1 MAGLEE
7 FDVILMDM
15 QMPNMDGLEATRRL
29 RASAGYTQS
38 VPIIALTANAMDHHR
53 TAFMEAG
60 ADAFVPKP
68 LDPNVLIQ
76 TILTFAKA
84 SMADVACIFERRR
97 TARIRASNSRGLA
110 GLAR

>member
-1 MAGLEE
+1 
-7 FDVILMDM
+7 
-15 QMPNMDGLEATRRL
+15 
-29 RASAGYTQS
+29 
-38 VPIIALTANAMDHHR
+38 MDHHR

-84 SMADVACIFERRR
+84 SMADVAYTNTQPI
-97 TARIRASNSRGLA
+97 APNQSANLSAPAWQLDQNLA
-110 GLAR
+110 

>member
-1 MAGLEE
+1 
-7 FDVILMDM
+7 MDM

-29 RASAGYTQS
+29 RAASGYTQH

-53 TAFMEAG
+53 AAFMEAG

-76 TILTFAKA
+76 TILTCAKA
-84 SMADVACIFERRR
+84 SMADVTHAQAQPPEP
-97 TARIRASNSRGLA
+97 ALA
-110 GLAR
+110 PNLSAPAWQLDLNLA